1 VVWGLH
7 MIDDSWL
14 GGKRMI
20 DVQSLEK
27 SYFGDGVVTK
37 VLDSV
42 NLTFKREDFTSIV
55 GPSGSGKSTLLNLIG
70 TLDSPTTGK
79 VFYDEEDIFAIKNN
93 KLADFRFHH
102 IGFVFQQFQLLPTL
116 TAMEN
121 IMAPLFARKTSFSK
135 EERAVELLDLLG
147 LSDKKNALPSQL
159 SGGQQQRVAI
169 ARALV
174 NSPKWILA
182 DEPTGNLDQK
192 NGEIIFEILQKL
204 NKEQGCGIIF
214 ITHDDTLARK
224 TNRTIYLTDGKV
236 VDDVRR

>member
-1 VVWGLH
+1 MRREEELIH
-7 MIDDSWL
+7 I
-14 GGKRMI
+14 
-20 DVQSLEK
+20 QNLEK

-37 VLDSV
+37 VLDNV
-42 NLTFKREDFTSIV
+42 NVKFERDDFTTIV
-55 GPSGSGKSTLLNLIG
+55 GPSGSGKSTLLNIIG
-70 TLDSPTTGK
+70 TLDTPTNGK
-79 VFYDEEDIFAIKNN
+79 VFYDEEDIFSIKNN

-116 TAMEN
+116 TAIEN
-121 IMAPLFARKTSFSK
+121 IMAPLFARKTAFSK
-135 EERAVELLDLLG
+135 QERADELLGLLG
-147 LSDKKNALPSQL
+147 LSDKKNSLPSQL

-192 NGEIIFEILQKL
+192 NGEIIFDILQKL
-204 NKEQGCGIIF
+204 NKEKGCGIIL
-214 ITHDDTLARK
+214 ITHDDTLAK
-224 TNRTIYLTDGKV
+224 SADRTIYLTDGKV

>member
-1 VVWGLH
+1 
-7 MIDDSWL
+7 MIH
-14 GGKRMI
+14 I
-20 DVQSLEK
+20 QNLEK
-27 SYFGDGVVTK
+27 SYYGDGVVTK
-37 VLDSV
+37 VLDNV
-42 NLTFKREDFTSIV
+42 NLKFERKDFTTIV
-55 GPSGSGKSTLLNLIG
+55 GPSGSGKSTLLNIMG
-70 TLDSPTTGK
+70 TLDSPTNGK
-79 VFYDEEDIFAIKNN
+79 VLYNEEDIFTIKNN
-93 KLADFRFHH
+93 KLADFRFQH

-121 IMAPLFARKTSFSK
+121 ILAPLFARKTTFSK
-135 EERAVELLDLLG
+135 QERVEELLELLG
-147 LSDKKNALPSQL
+147 LGDKKNSLPSQL

-204 NKEQGCGIIF
+204 NKEQGCGIIL
-214 ITHDDTLARK
+214 ITHDDTLAKK
-224 TNRTIYLTDGKV
+224 TDRTIYLTDGKV

>member
-1 VVWGLH
+1 
-7 MIDDSWL
+7 MIRRDED
-14 GGKRMI
+14 MI
-20 DVQSLEK
+20 HIQNLEK
-27 SYFGDGVVTK
+27 SYYGDGVVTK
-37 VLDSV
+37 VLDNV
-42 NLTFKREDFTSIV
+42 NLKFERKDFTTIV
-55 GPSGSGKSTLLNLIG
+55 GPSGSGKSTLLNIIG
-70 TLDSPTTGK
+70 TLDSPTNGK
-79 VFYDEEDIFAIKNN
+79 VFYDEEDIFTIKNN

-121 IMAPLFARKTSFSK
+121 IMAPLFARKTSFAK
-135 EERAVELLDLLG
+135 QERAEELLELLG
-147 LSDKKNALPSQL
+147 LGDKKNSLPSQL

-192 NGEIIFEILQKL
+192 NGEIIFDILQKL
-204 NKEQGCGIIF
+204 NKEQGCGIIL
-214 ITHDDTLARK
+214 ITHDDTLAK
-224 TNRTIYLTDGKV
+224 NTNRTIYLTDGKV

>member
-1 VVWGLH
+1 
-7 MIDDSWL
+7 MIH
-14 GGKRMI
+14 I
-20 DVQSLEK
+20 QNLEK
-27 SYFGDGVVTK
+27 SYYGDGVVTK
-37 VLDSV
+37 VLDNV
-42 NLTFKREDFTSIV
+42 NLKFERKDFTTIV
-55 GPSGSGKSTLLNLIG
+55 GPSGSGKSTLLNIMG
-70 TLDSPTTGK
+70 TLDSPTNGK
-79 VFYDEEDIFAIKNN
+79 VLYNEEDIFTIKNN
-93 KLADFRFHH
+93 KLADFRFQH

-121 IMAPLFARKTSFSK
+121 ILAPLFARKTTFSK
-135 EERAVELLDLLG
+135 QERVEELLELLG
-147 LSDKKNALPSQL
+147 LGDKKNSLPSQL

-204 NKEQGCGIIF
+204 NKEQGCGIIL
-214 ITHDDTLARK
+214 ITHDDTLAK
-224 TNRTIYLTDGKV
+224 KSDRTIYLTDGKV

>member
-1 VVWGLH
+1 
-7 MIDDSWL
+7 MI
-14 GGKRMI
+14 RREEEMI
-20 DVQSLEK
+20 HIQNLEK
-27 SYFGDGVVTK
+27 SYYGDGVVTK
-37 VLDSV
+37 VLDNV
-42 NLTFKREDFTSIV
+42 NLKFERKDFTTIV
-55 GPSGSGKSTLLNLIG
+55 GPSGSGKSTLLNIMG
-70 TLDSPTTGK
+70 TLDSPTNGK
-79 VFYDEEDIFAIKNN
+79 VLYNEEDIFTIKNN
-93 KLADFRFHH
+93 KLADFRFQH

-121 IMAPLFARKTSFSK
+121 ILAPLFARKTTFSK
-135 EERAVELLDLLG
+135 QERVEELLELLG
-147 LSDKKNALPSQL
+147 LGDKKNSLPSQL

-204 NKEQGCGIIF
+204 NKEQGCGIIL
-214 ITHDDTLARK
+214 ITHDDTLAKK
-224 TNRTIYLTDGKV
+224 TDRTIYLTDGKV

>member
-1 VVWGLH
+1 
-7 MIDDSWL
+7 MIH
-14 GGKRMI
+14 I
-20 DVQSLEK
+20 QNLEK
-27 SYFGDGVVTK
+27 SYYGDGVVTK
-37 VLDSV
+37 VLDNV
-42 NLTFKREDFTSIV
+42 NLKFERKDFTTIV
-55 GPSGSGKSTLLNLIG
+55 GPSGSGKSTLLNIMG
-70 TLDSPTTGK
+70 TLDSPTNGK
-79 VFYDEEDIFAIKNN
+79 VLYNEEDIFTIKNN
-93 KLADFRFHH
+93 KLADFRFQH

-121 IMAPLFARKTSFSK
+121 ILAPLFARKTTVSK
-135 EERAVELLDLLG
+135 QERVEELLELLG
-147 LSDKKNALPSQL
+147 LGDKKNSLPSQL

-204 NKEQGCGIIF
+204 NKEQGCGIIL
-214 ITHDDTLARK
+214 ITHDDTLAKK
-224 TNRTIYLTDGKV
+224 TDRTIYLTDGKV